1 MTITDL
7 RALNA
12 GKRKGE
18 QMPVYE
24 YRCGECGAREEH
36 THSIHQTY
44 TPRCEKCGRWMRL
57 LYTPA
62 ASVFVGDGW
71 AKKERKKGEGK

>member
-1 MTITDL
+1 M
-7 RALNA
+7 
-12 GKRKGE
+12 
-18 QMPVYE
+18 
-24 YRCGECGAREEH
+24 
-36 THSIHQTY
+36 HQTY

-71 AKKERKKGEGK
+71 AKKDRKKEGK